1 MTNIK
6 RIMTTILNN
15 DIAKPLYM
23 LVYVKVNDTQN
34 DYFFQFGI
42 SPSSYFQKTLIINV
56 TYKSIHSLYSDFEK
70 FFFPCFEKVDAVG
83 LSEKLKSSDILITH

>member
-23 LVYVKVNDTQN
+23 LVYVKVNDT
-34 DYFFQFGI
+34 
-42 SPSSYFQKTLIINV
+42 
-56 TYKSIHSLYSDFEK
+56 
-70 FFFPCFEKVDAVG
+70 
-83 LSEKLKSSDILITH
+83 